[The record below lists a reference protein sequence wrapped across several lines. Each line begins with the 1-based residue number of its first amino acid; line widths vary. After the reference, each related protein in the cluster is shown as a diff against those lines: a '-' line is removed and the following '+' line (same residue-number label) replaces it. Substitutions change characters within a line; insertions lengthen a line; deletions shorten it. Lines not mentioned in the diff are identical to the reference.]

1 MASREQADLLE
12 LERQVEKEIT
22 QKLRAN
28 PTAAFAVRLAA
39 VAQLKID
46 LVHDEV
52 VRKGVRFDCAKG
64 CSYCCQLKVDAYPQ
78 ETLRIA
84 CGLRER
90 ADQAGLI
97 EALAAHAARN
107 KDVADKRNRE
117 PCPFLVD
124 HACSIYDLRPAMCR
138 KTVSLDV
145 ERCKAFAETV
155 PADPEMFY
163 KSNAIINGSAKAYA
177 RKKLAAAPH
186 ELVSSVLLALRDPGA
201 ETRWWNGE
209 DVFAAAAAASTQT
222 ANARFSDSA
231 PPDHKIPPDPA

>member
-1 MASREQADLLE
+1 MTSREQADLLE

-28 PTAAFAVRLAA
+28 PTAAFAVRLAS

-52 VRKGVRFDCAKG
+52 VRKGVRFDCTKG

-78 ETLRIA
+78 ETFRIA
-84 CGLRER
+84 RGLRAR

-97 EALAAHAARN
+97 ETLATHAARN
-107 KDVADKRNRE
+107 KDVVDKRSRE

-124 HACSIYDLRPAMCR
+124 HTCSIYELRPVMCR
-138 KTVSLDV
+138 RTVSLDV

-163 KSNAIINGSAKAYA
+163 KSNAIISGSVKAYA
-177 RKKLAAAPH
+177 RKKLPSTPH
-186 ELVSSVLLALRDPGA
+186 ELVSSVLLALRDPDA
-201 ETRWWNGE
+201 EARWWNGE
-209 DVFAAAAAASTQT
+209 DVFAAAPAQT
-222 ANARFSDSA
+222 IDARISDSA
-231 PPDHKIPPDPA
+231 PPDRKIPPGPA